1 MFFYFWKEYLFI
13 HAYFADPCF
22 LIVLI
27 FAFQFFILVCKDLQQ
42 FLKIE
47 FRMKLSQNHF
57 RVPNQI
63 ELHFELQTHYY
74 KTSGSMFCTFL
85 NSEGLDFCVP
95 TLDFGLQRFSEIPQ
109 KLSTIPVKVRKFQKQ
124 FFFGFNSSKKRTKYL
139 QNFALAN
146 RADVFRPLFGRI
158 KNKKKVLLKLT
169 DL

>member
-63 ELHFELQTHYY
+63 ELHFDFQTPYSH
-74 KTSGSMFCTFL
+74 SMFCTFL

-95 TLDFGLQRFSEIPQ
+95 TLDFGLERFSEILQ
-109 KLSTIPVKVRKFQKQ
+109 KLSTIPVKVRKSQKQ
-124 FFFGFNSSKKRTKYL
+124 F
-139 QNFALAN
+139 
-146 RADVFRPLFGRI
+146 LFGS
-158 KNKKKVLLKLT
+158 NSPKKPTNLIS
-169 DL
+169 